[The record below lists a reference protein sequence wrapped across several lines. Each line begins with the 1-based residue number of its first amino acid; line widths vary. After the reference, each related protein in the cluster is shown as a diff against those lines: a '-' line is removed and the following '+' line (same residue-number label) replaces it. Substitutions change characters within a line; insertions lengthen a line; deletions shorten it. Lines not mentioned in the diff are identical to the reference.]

1 VTQIINAILRT
12 SSPLRDIVVTTTII
26 TGGVLM
32 LGAFHYHFFLRP
44 EWTSPQALSELWPFH
59 ASGALALFVGW
70 LVDRQA

>member
-1 VTQIINAILRT
+1 MAQIIDAILRT
-12 SSPLRDIVVTTTII
+12 RSSLRDIVVTTTII

-32 LGAFHYHFFLRP
+32 LGAWLYHFFLRP
-44 EWTSPQALSELWPFH
+44 EWTSPQALAELWPFH